1 MAAAGARTLM
11 RRALALLALA
21 GAWWPAGA
29 DELRLAVAHGPV
41 SLPVYVAEAQGH
53 FAAEG
58 VTVKFLDCAS
68 GRQCF
73 ERLAQ
78 GQADLAT
85 AAELLVTL
93 DRFRGGEHVIVATLS
108 QSARQIKLVA
118 RAAGGTLA
126 PEQLRGRRIATVAGT
141 SAQYFLDAW
150 LLYHGLD
157 PRGIEPVA
165 LPPDRLVGALQ
176 RREVDAVVI
185 WEPIASAARAA
196 LGAEAAALP
205 SPRVYTQHF
214 SLVANRRLVAERE
227 PALLALLRALAR
239 SQRFIAERPAEA
251 RRILQQRLGIDAA
264 LAAAAAAEHDFRLQ
278 LDQSLITTMDGQA
291 RWALRE
297 GLVAASRPPAT
308 LLQAVEAGPL
318 RKAAPGAVKLLQ

>member
-1 MAAAGARTLM
+1 MAAAGAGTLL

-21 GAWWPAGA
+21 CAWGAAA
-29 DELRLAVAHGPV
+29 AHELRLAVSHGPV

-58 VTVKFLDCAS
+58 VAVRLLECAS

-93 DRFRGGEHVIVATLS
+93 DRFRGDERVIVATLS

-118 RAAGGTLA
+118 RGAGGVLA
-126 PEQLRGRRIATVAGT
+126 PERLRGLRIGTAAGT
-141 SAQYFLDAW
+141 SAQYFLDSW

-157 PRGIEPVA
+157 PRGIVPVA
-165 LPPDRLVGALQ
+165 LPPDQLVGALQ
-176 RREVDAVVI
+176 RREIDAVAI
-185 WEPIASAARAA
+185 WEPVASAARAA
-196 LGAEAAALP
+196 LGADAAVLP
-205 SPRVYTQHF
+205 SARVYTQHF
-214 SLVANRRLVAERE
+214 SLVANRLLIAERE
-227 PALLALLRALAR
+227 PELLALLRALVRAE
-239 SQRFIAERPAEA
+239 RFIAERPADA

-264 LAAAAAAEHDFRLQ
+264 LAAAAWDEHDFRLRI
-278 LDQSLITTMDGQA
+278 DQSLITTMDGQA
-291 RWALRE
+291 RWAVRE
-297 GLVAASRPPAT
+297 GLVDARRPPAR
-308 LLQAVEAGPL
+308 LLQAIEVAPL
-318 RKAAPGAVKLLQ
+318 RKVAPGAVNLLQ

>member
-1 MAAAGARTLM
+1 MSAARIGTLL
-11 RRALALLALA
+11 RRLLALLALA
-21 GAWWPAGA
+21 AAALPAGA
-29 DELRLAVAHGPV
+29 HELRLAVSHGPV

-58 VTVKFLDCAS
+58 ATVRLLECAS

-93 DRFRGGEHVIVATLS
+93 DRFRSDQHVIVATLS
-108 QSARQIKLVA
+108 QSAQQIKLVA
-118 RAAGGTLA
+118 RGAGGALV

-157 PRGIEPVA
+157 PRGIVPVA
-165 LPPDRLVGALQ
+165 LPPDQLVGALQ
-176 RREVDAVVI
+176 RREVDAVAI

-196 LGAEAAALP
+196 LGAEAAVLP

-214 SLVANRRLVAERE
+214 SLVANRRFVSERE
-227 PALLALLRALAR
+227 PGLLALLRALAR
-239 SQRFIAERPAEA
+239 AQRFIAERPAEA
-251 RRILQQRLGIDAA
+251 QRILQQRLGIDAA
-264 LAAAAAAEHDFRLQ
+264 LAAAAGAEHDFRLR
-278 LDQSLITTMDGQA
+278 LDQSLITTMDSQA

-297 GLVAASRPPAT
+297 GLVDAARPPAT

-318 RKAAPGAVKLLQ
+318 RKAVPGAVNLLQ